1 MDELVQEGEEFVE
14 EAREPIGEQGAAQ
27 AVEEDVVVE
36 EETTQ
41 EARGPQRYKDLLT
54 CFIGR

>member
-1 MDELVQEGEEFVE
+1 MAEQVQEREEFVE
-14 EAREPIGEQGAAQ
+14 EAGEHTGEQGAAQ
-27 AVEEDVVVE
+27 TTGGDVVVE

-41 EARGPQRYKDLLT
+41 GTKGPQRYRKLLT

>member
-1 MDELVQEGEEFVE
+1 MDEPVQEGEELVE
-14 EAREPIGEQGAAQ
+14 KTREPIGEQEAAQ

-41 EARGPQRYKDLLT
+41 GAKGPQRYKDLLT